1 MANNRLFLVH
11 PASKTVLRLGRRMDD
26 GWEFGWA
33 FGGGDDRNE
42 LEWFYKRAFDVSG
55 HEGLDGFELR
65 IESANEPCSTGSD
78 LPEMTLV
85 EWGWLR
91 ECDDE

>member
-11 PASKTVLRLGRRMDD
+11 PASKSVVRLARRMDD
-26 GWEFGWA
+26 GWEG
-33 FGGGDDRNE
+33 FGG
-42 LEWFYKRAFDVSG
+42 LEWFYERAFARSG

-65 IESANEPCSTGSD
+65 IEDSREPCSTGSD
-78 LPEMTLV
+78 LLEMTPV